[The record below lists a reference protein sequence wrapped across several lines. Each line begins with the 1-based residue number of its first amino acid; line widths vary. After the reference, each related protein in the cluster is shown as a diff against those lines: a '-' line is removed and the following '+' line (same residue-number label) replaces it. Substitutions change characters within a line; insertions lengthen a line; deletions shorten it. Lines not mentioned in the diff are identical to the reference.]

1 MNATRILTASLRAL
15 ALAACLWPAAGSAQ
29 ADPAVVGQWTRLA
42 DLSIVPIHTHLLP
55 DGKVLMWGGTVAAY
69 NQNDGNTQLIW
80 DPANPGAGTPAAKI
94 GYDAFCAGHS
104 FLPDGSLLVMGGH
117 VSDEVGLPN
126 ASRYFPATN
135 TWTAAPNMNAGRWYG
150 TTTTLPSGDAL
161 VVSGEISHAD
171 GVNLLPQ
178 VYQTATNSWRNLTGA
193 QIAQALYPMMF
204 VAPNGKVIEVGPS
217 TQTRY
222 LDTSGTGEWTW
233 IGERMPVWRDSGSA
247 VMYEDGKILI
257 VGGQDP
263 PTSSAEVIDLNAA
276 TPAWKATGSMKTLRR
291 HLNATVLPDG
301 TVLATGGTS
310 GNGFEDLTTPV
321 MAPELWNPATGVW
334 TTLAPAT
341 VPRMYHSTA
350 LLLPDGRVLNSGG
363 NGHIEVEVF
372 SPPYLFK
379 GPRPVISSAPTA
391 IAYGQRFAVQAASA
405 ASIAKVTLIRL
416 GSVTHSFNQ
425 NQRMNVLTFAAASG
439 GVEVTA
445 PANANLAPPGHYM
458 LFVVDANGI
467 PSVASMVQLGGTDSP
482 PPPPAPVP
490 ALTSLSPSSTTAGNP
505 GFTLT
510 VDGTG
515 FDSTSRVRWNGVER
529 VTTLVSATRLTAA
542 ILASDVSAAGTAQV
556 TVANGQ
562 TVSGALAFTVTA
574 PTQPAPRLSVTR
586 AGTASTR
593 GTVTSQPAGINC
605 GSICTAT
612 FAGSPPTT
620 VVLTATPNGSAIFAG
635 WTGQCS
641 GTARTCTL
649 TMDANKSVTATFNR
663 K

>member
-1 MNATRILTASLRAL
+1 MNATRILTAALPAL
-15 ALAACLWPAAGSAQ
+15 ALAACLLPAPGRAQ
-29 ADPAVVGQWTRLA
+29 TDPAVVGQWTKLT

-55 DGKVLMWGGTVAAY
+55 DGKVFMWGGTVVAY
-69 NQNDGNTQLIW
+69 SQADGNTQILW
-80 DPANPGAGTPAAKI
+80 DPANPSAGTPAAKI

-126 ASRYFPATN
+126 ASRYFPASN
-135 TWTAAPNMNAGRWYG
+135 SWTAAPNMNAGRWYG
-150 TTTTLPSGDAL
+150 TATTLPSGDAL
-161 VVSGEISHAD
+161 VVSGEITHAD

-178 VYQTATNSWRNLTGA
+178 VYQAATNTWRDLTGA

-204 VAPNGKVIEVGPS
+204 VAPNGKVIEAGPS

-247 VMYEDGKILI
+247 VMYADGKILI

-263 PTSSAEVIDLNAA
+263 PVASAEVLDLNVA
-276 TPAWKATGSMKTLRR
+276 TPAWKATGSMKTPRR
-291 HLNATVLPDG
+291 HVNATVLPDG

-310 GNGFEDLTTPV
+310 GIGFEDLTKPV
-321 MAPELWNPATGVW
+321 MASELWNPDTGVW
-334 TTLAPAT
+334 TTLASAT

-350 LLLPDGRVLNSGG
+350 LLLPDGRVLSSGG
-363 NGHIEVEVF
+363 NGHPEVEVF

-379 GPRPVISSAPTA
+379 GPRPVISSAPAT

-416 GSVTHSFNQ
+416 GSVTHSFDQ

-458 LFVVDANGI
+458 LFVVDANGV
-467 PSVASMVQLGGTDSP
+467 PSVASVVQLGGTASPPP
-482 PPPPAPVP
+482 PPPPAPAP
-490 ALTSLSPSSTTAGNP
+490 ALTSLSPNKTTAGSP

-510 VDGTG
+510 VNGTG
-515 FDSTSRVRWNGVER
+515 FGATSRVRWNGVER
-529 VTTLVSATRLTAA
+529 ATTLVSATRLTAT
-542 ILASDVSAAGTAQV
+542 ILAADVSAAGTAQV

-562 TVSGALAFTVTA
+562 IVSGPLAFAVT
-574 PTQPAPRLSVTR
+574 APRLSVTR
-586 AGTASTR
+586 SGNGSTR

-605 GSICTAT
+605 GSTCTAT

-620 VVLTATPNGSAIFAG
+620 VVLTASTGSDATFAG
-635 WTGQCS
+635 WSGQCS
-641 GTARTCTL
+641 GTANTCTL
-649 TMDANKSVTATFNR
+649 TMNADKSVTAKFNIR

>member
-1 MNATRILTASLRAL
+1 MNATRILGALLPAL
-15 ALAACLWPAAGSAQ
+15 ALAACLLPAAGRAQ
-29 ADPAVVGQWTRLA
+29 TDPAVVGQWAKLA
-42 DLSIVPIHTHLLP
+42 NLSIVPIHTHLLP

-69 NQNDGNTQLIW
+69 NQNDGKTQIFW
-80 DPANPGAGTPAAKI
+80 DPANPGAGTPAATV
-94 GYDAFCAGHS
+94 GYDAFCSGHS
-104 FLPDGSLLVMGGH
+104 FLPDGSLLVTGGH

-135 TWTAAPNMNAGRWYG
+135 TWTAAPDMNAGRWYG
-150 TTTTLPSGDAL
+150 TATTLPSGDAL
-161 VVSGEISHAD
+161 VVSGEINHAD
-171 GVNLLPQ
+171 GTNPLPQ
-178 VYQTATNSWRNLTGA
+178 VYQTATNTWRDLTGA
-193 QIAQALYPMMF
+193 QLTQALYPMMF

-222 LDTSGTGEWTW
+222 LDTSGTGAWTW
-233 IGERMPVWRDSGSA
+233 IGERMAVWRDSGSA
-247 VMYEDGKILI
+247 VMYADGKILI

-263 PTSSAEVIDLNAA
+263 PTASAEVIDLNAA
-276 TPAWKATGSMKTLRR
+276 TPAWKATGSMKTPRR
-291 HLNATVLPDG
+291 HVNATVLPDG

-310 GNGFEDLTTPV
+310 GNGFEDATKPV
-321 MAPELWNPATGVW
+321 MAPELWNPNTGVW

-363 NGHIEVEVF
+363 NGYTDVEVF

-391 IAYGQRFAVQAASA
+391 VAYGQRFAVQAASA
-405 ASIAKVTLIRL
+405 APIAKVTLIRL
-416 GSVTHSFNQ
+416 GSVTHSFDQ
-425 NQRMNVLTFAAASG
+425 NQRMNVLTFAASSG

-458 LFVVDANGI
+458 LFVVDANGV
-467 PSVASMVQLGGTDSP
+467 PSVASVVQLGGTASP
-482 PPPPAPVP
+482 PPTPVP
-490 ALTSLSPSSTTAGNP
+490 ALTSLSPNSTTAGSP

-515 FDSTSRVRWNGVER
+515 FGATSRVRWNGVER
-529 VTTLVSATRLTAA
+529 ATTLVSATRLTAT
-542 ILASDVSAAGTAQV
+542 ILAADVSAAGTAQV
-556 TVANGQ
+556 TVANGE

-574 PTQPAPRLSVTR
+574 PTQSAPRLSVTR
-586 AGTASTR
+586 AGNGSTL

-605 GSICTAT
+605 GSTCTAT
-612 FAGSPPTT
+612 FAGSSPTT
-620 VVLTATPNGSAIFAG
+620 VVLTASTSGNATFAG
-635 WTGQCS
+635 WSGQCS
-641 GTARTCTL
+641 GTANTCTL
-649 TMDANKSVTATFNR
+649 TMNADKSVTAKFNR

>member
-1 MNATRILTASLRAL
+1 MNATRILGALLPAL
-15 ALAACLWPAAGSAQ
+15 ALAACLLPAAGSAQ
-29 ADPAVVGQWTRLA
+29 TDPAVVGQWAKLA
-42 DLSIVPIHTHLLP
+42 NLSIVPIHTHLLP
-55 DGKVLMWGGTVAAY
+55 DGKVFMWGGTVAAY
-69 NQNDGNTQLIW
+69 SQADGNTQILW
-80 DPANPGAGTPAAKI
+80 DPANPSAGTPAAKI
-94 GYDAFCAGHS
+94 GYDAFCTGHS

-117 VSDEVGLPN
+117 ISDEVGLPN

-135 TWTAAPNMNAGRWYG
+135 TWTAAPDMNAGRWYG
-150 TTTTLPSGDAL
+150 TATTLPNGDAL

-178 VYQTATNSWRNLTGA
+178 VYQTATNTWRDLTGA
-193 QIAQALYPMMF
+193 QLWQALYPMMF

-222 LDTSGTGEWTW
+222 LDTSGTGAWTW
-233 IGERMPVWRDSGSA
+233 IGERMAVWRDSGSA
-247 VMYEDGKILI
+247 VMYDAGKILI

-263 PTSSAEVIDLNAA
+263 PTSSAEVLDLNAA
-276 TPAWKATGSMKTLRR
+276 TPAWKPTGSMKTLRR
-291 HLNATVLPDG
+291 HLDATLLPDG

-310 GNGFEDLTTPV
+310 GSGFEDLTKPV
-321 MAPELWNPATGVW
+321 MAPELWNPSTGVW

-350 LLLPDGRVLNSGG
+350 LLLPDGRVLSSGG
-363 NGHIEVEVF
+363 NGHTEVEVF

-391 IAYGQRFAVQAASA
+391 VAYGQRFAVQAASA
-405 ASIAKVTLIRL
+405 APIAKVTLIRL
-416 GSVTHSFNQ
+416 GSVTHSFDQ

-467 PSVASMVQLGGTDSP
+467 PSVASVVQLGGTAS
-482 PPPPAPVP
+482 PPPPAPAP
-490 ALTSLSPSSTTAGNP
+490 ALTSLSPNSTTAGSP

-515 FDSTSRVRWNGVER
+515 FGATSRVRWNGVER
-529 VTTLVSATRLTAA
+529 VTTLVSATRLTATV
-542 ILASDVSAAGTAQV
+542 LAADVSAAGTAQV
-556 TVANGQ
+556 TVANGE

-574 PTQPAPRLSVTR
+574 PTQSAPRLSVTR

-593 GTVTSQPAGINC
+593 GTVTSQPAGISC
-605 GSICTAT
+605 GNTCTAT
-612 FAGSPPTT
+612 FAGSSPTT
-620 VVLTATPNGSAIFAG
+620 VVLTATANGNAIFAG

-641 GTARTCTL
+641 GTAKTCTL